1 MRACRRADVGVVLVL
16 FDWSVQECTKS
27 AYDNR
32 SPPYTLVVCDL
43 PMETKQLMA
52 FVLSTVTSVSML
64 AFKLAKISLIRLRWS
79 EREMLQVE
87 RTRLLAEL
95 AQQAQGSGPLL
106 TSAPVPA
113 ADGSNTAPAAPALGA
128 SVPAHVAAASGAH
141 NIVASAPVLALSS
154 AAAPAPALAELD
166 PAFTL
171 ARNLPAASHAPG
183 SSAAGPSNV
192 SQELRAFRGE
202 CPACRRNV
210 YTSDE
215 GRVKEGDH
223 YYHQECVKGVC
234 TLCSKTVYGD
244 QERGR
249 DGDAY
254 YHIHCPEH

>member
-1 MRACRRADVGVVLVL
+1 MSGLSL
-16 FDWSVQECTKS
+16 YYLTWSVQECTKS

-64 AFKLAKISLIRLRWS
+64 AFKLAKISLIRLRWH

-87 RTRLLAEL
+87 RTRLLTEL
-95 AQQAQGSGPLL
+95 AQQAQGDGQRL
-106 TSAPVPA
+106 TAAPTPA
-113 ADGSNTAPAAPALGA
+113 ADGSDAAFAAGA
-128 SVPAHVAAASGAH
+128 SVPAQGAAASGAH
-141 NIVASAPVLALSS
+141 TIVISAPALVLSP

-254 YHIHCPEH
+254 YHIHCRGPEH